1 MNSDKIRAMEIFK
14 TLRLY
19 FLCSIIATTSVFAQS
34 TPLKDLIRDPIVSRR
49 CKALLGERDQKVKI
63 KQRLNALLLRNKKLQ
78 KSLKPTQEIT
88 MKRLQLNEIQLRNN
102 YRLTEIK
109 VKAMDEDII
118 RKGCPGV
125 TL

>member
-1 MNSDKIRAMEIFK
+1 MNKI
-14 TLRLY
+14 LLG
-19 FLCSIIATTSVFAQS
+19 SILILSSVVSSSSFSQG
-34 TPLKDLIRDPIVSRR
+34 TPLRDLIRDPVVSRR
-49 CKALLGERDQKVKI
+49 CKALLVERDEKVKI
-63 KQRLNALLLRNKKLQ
+63 KQRLNAMLLRNQKLQ
-78 KSLKPTQEIT
+78 KSLKSSQAIT

-109 VKAMDEDII
+109 VKAMDENII

>member
-1 MNSDKIRAMEIFK
+1 M
-14 TLRLY
+14 
-19 FLCSIIATTSVFAQS
+19 
-34 TPLKDLIRDPIVSRR
+34 
-49 CKALLGERDQKVKI
+49 GERDQKVKI

>member
-1 MNSDKIRAMEIFK
+1 MKFSFIIF
-14 TLRLY
+14 L
-19 FLCSIIATTSVFAQS
+19 LCFIGAEQSVFAQS

-63 KQRLNALLLRNKKLQ
+63 KQRLNALLLRNQKLQ
-78 KSLKPTQEIT
+78 KSLKPSQEIT
-88 MKRLQLNEIQLRNN
+88 MKRLLLNEIQLRNN

-109 VKAMDEDII
+109 VEAMDENII
-118 RKGCPGV
+118 RKGCPGI